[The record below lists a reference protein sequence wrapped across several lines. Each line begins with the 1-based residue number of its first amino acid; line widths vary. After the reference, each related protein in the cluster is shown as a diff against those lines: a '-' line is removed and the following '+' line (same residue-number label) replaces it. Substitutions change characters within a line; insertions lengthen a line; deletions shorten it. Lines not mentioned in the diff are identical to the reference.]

1 MRVETLL
8 ISLVSSCVWACTD
21 EASNDD
27 GADTN
32 ATTSVEASETA
43 STSAIGSSSSGDST
57 GSSSGSSS
65 SQTSA
70 TGSTGSTPSNSVP
83 NASIAIPS
91 GSAPS
96 VTPTDSGAGGVPDV
110 PPDDSAIASS
120 APPTTSAAPT
130 ASSSVPEIDGGLAS
144 SNPQADASLDD
155 GPADDGPTDAGPAGD
170 AGPLEPLPELTISSD
185 TNSIEFTPALYAA
198 ENLYPGVATVIT
210 GGIPTLLSDDS
221 VDLGTNAETQTL
233 RRSVE
238 RPDLRIIFT
247 VTETFY
253 RVIARRSAGIDSIED
268 LAGKTIG
275 TPSQTSAAYYVYKT
289 LGLAGLEIGDGAD
302 QVTVSSVFPGEQMVT
317 ALAGENPTVD
327 AIAAW
332 EPYPQMALDELG
344 GEEGD
349 AIVFQDRSVYR
360 EIVNLHSTTAKL
372 DDPVIR
378 RGIVY
383 FVRSLMDSAKWYRD
397 NPAAAQQ
404 YVADEL
410 GHDADLMARV
420 WPDEQFA
427 GVLADDLVDVLEV
440 EEVWLAEQENRE
452 PRTREELAPLVD
464 TSIVEEALALP

>member
-8 ISLVSSCVWACTD
+8 ISLLSLCAWACTE
-21 EASNDD
+21 EAKQDD
-27 GADTN
+27 GAETDVSASVDPSGTQTSTASN
-32 ATTSVEASETA
+32 PSATSSDSASGATTSSAQPPSG
-43 STSAIGSSSSGDST
+43 STSST
-57 GSSSGSSS
+57 GSPPIDSASSTSS
-65 SQTSA
+65 A
-70 TGSTGSTPSNSVP
+70 L
-83 NASIAIPS
+83 PS
-91 GSAPS
+91 GSVPS
-96 VTPTDSGAGGVPDV
+96 AIPTSSGAGGIPNV

-120 APPTTSAAPT
+120 APPMASDAPT
-130 ASSSVPEIDGGLAS
+130 SSAPVIPGVDGGATPPNS
-144 SNPQADASLDD
+144 GADAATPEL
-155 GPADDGPTDAGPAGD
+155 DAGPI
-170 AGPLEPLPELTISSD
+170 EPLPELTISSD
-185 TNSIEFTPALYAA
+185 TSSIEFTPALYAA
-198 ENLYPGVATVIT
+198 ENFYPGVATVIS

-253 RVIARRSAGIDSIED
+253 RVIARRSAGIDSLED

-275 TPSQTSAAYYVYKT
+275 TPAQTSAAYYVYKT
-289 LGLAGLEIGDGAD
+289 LGLAGLEIGAGAN
-302 QVTVSSVFPGEQMVT
+302 QVTVTSVFPGQQMVT

-332 EPYPQMALDELG
+332 EPYPQLALDELG

-349 AIVFQDRSVYR
+349 GIVFQDRNVYR

-397 NPAAAQQ
+397 NPAQAQQ

-452 PRTREELAPLVD
+452 PRSRAELEPLVD